1 MLSGLLIVLLPLV
14 LGYLVPVASPEL
26 MALINR
32 GVNASV
38 YLILLL
44 MGVSL
49 AGLENLSEEL
59 TRMGGQA
66 LILVTVIS
74 TLNLA
79 GLWWLSQRL
88 ALRGGISRVVEGAP
102 TSKLAAMAGSLSL
115 VGVVVVG
122 VLIGLGADALL
133 KGQPSAG
140 ADTVFTQADSL
151 AEWVLY
157 ALLALIGC
165 QLRNSGMPLK
175 QILLNRHGLAI
186 AMMLAATS
194 LVGGLLAAPLL
205 GLAWNEGLAMAAGFG
220 WYSLSGI
227 LIGDQLGPLLGGI
240 AFFNDLAREL
250 IAFVLIPLVIHRHA
264 ALAIGYGGATSMD
277 FTLPVIQQHGGVA
290 CVPVAVV
297 SGFILSLLSP
307 PLILLFLSL

>member
-1 MLSGLLIVLLPLV
+1 MLSGLVIVLLPLL
-14 LGYLVPVASPEL
+14 LGYLVPVRHAGL

-38 YLILLL
+38 YVILLL

-49 AGLENLSEEL
+49 AGLDNLGSQL
-59 TRMGGQA
+59 SRMGGQA
-66 LILVTVIS
+66 LVLFAVIGAC
-74 TLNLA
+74 NLA
-79 GLWWLSQRL
+79 GLWWLSRRL
-88 ALRGGISRVVEGAP
+88 GLTADPSRVVPGAP
-102 TSKLAAMAGSLSL
+102 TSKLAAMAGSLAL
-115 VGVVVVG
+115 VGVVVLG
-122 VLIGLGADALL
+122 VALGLLGRGLDGLHDGAEA
-133 KGQPSAG
+133 
-140 ADTVFTQADSL
+140 L

-165 QLRNSGMPLK
+165 QLRNSGMALR

-186 AMMLAATS
+186 ALMLAATS
-194 LVGGLLAAPLL
+194 LVGGLIAAPLL
-205 GLAWNEGLAMAAGFG
+205 DLRASEGLAMAAGFG
-220 WYSLSGI
+220 WYSLSAI
-227 LIGDQLGPLLGGI
+227 LVGDALGPALGGV

-250 IAFVLIPLVIHRHA
+250 LAFVLIPLVIRRHA

-277 FTLPVIQQHGGVA
+277 FTLPVIQQHGGVT

-307 PLILLFLSL
+307 PLTLFFLSL

>member
-14 LGYLVPVASPEL
+14 LGYLVRVRDPRWMTP
-26 MALINR
+26 INH
-32 GVNASV
+32 GVNASIYV
-38 YLILLL
+38 ILLL

-49 AGLENLSEEL
+49 AGLDDLGGQLSRL
-59 TRMGGQA
+59 GGQA
-66 LILVTVIS
+66 LLLFAVIS
-74 TLNLA
+74 TCNLTA
-79 GLWWLSQRL
+79 LWWLSRRL
-88 ALRGGISRVVEGAP
+88 GLTAGTSTVVAGAP
-102 TSKLAAMAGSLSL
+102 TSKLAAMLGSLAL
-115 VGVVVVG
+115 VVVVVAG
-122 VLIGLGADALL
+122 VVIGLLL
-133 KGQPSAG
+133 EWLTGSGLFELAER
-140 ADTVFTQADSL
+140 L

-165 QLRNSGMPLK
+165 QLRNSGMPLR
-175 QILLNRHGLAI
+175 QIVLNRFGLAI
-186 AMMLAATS
+186 ALTLGASS
-194 LVGGLLAAPLL
+194 LLGGLLAAPLL
-205 GLAWNEGLAMAAGFG
+205 DLAWNEGLAMAAGFG

-227 LIGDQLGPLLGGI
+227 LIGDQLGPLLGGV

-250 IAFVLIPLVIHRHA
+250 LAFVLIPLVIRRHA

-307 PLILLFLSL
+307 PLILFLLTL

>member
-1 MLSGLLIVLLPLV
+1 MLSGLVIVLLPLL
-14 LGYLVPVASPEL
+14 LGYLVPVRHAGL

-38 YLILLL
+38 YVILLL

-49 AGLENLSEEL
+49 AGLDNLGSQL
-59 TRMGGQA
+59 SRMGGQA
-66 LILVTVIS
+66 LLLFAVIGAC
-74 TLNLA
+74 NLA
-79 GLWWLSQRL
+79 GLWWLSRRL
-88 ALRGGISRVVEGAP
+88 GLTADPSRVVPGAP
-102 TSKLAAMAGSLSL
+102 TSKLAAMAGSLAL
-115 VGVVVVG
+115 VGVVVLG
-122 VLIGLGADALL
+122 VTLGLLGRGLGGLHD
-133 KGQPSAG
+133 G
-140 ADTVFTQADSL
+140 AETL

-165 QLRNSGMPLK
+165 QLRNSGMALR

-186 AMMLAATS
+186 ALMLAATS

-205 GLAWNEGLAMAAGFG
+205 DLRASEGLAMAAGFG
-220 WYSLSGI
+220 WYSLSAI
-227 LIGDQLGPLLGGI
+227 LVGDALGPALGGV

-250 IAFVLIPLVIHRHA
+250 LAFVLIPLVIRRHT

-277 FTLPVIQQHGGVA
+277 FTLPVIQQHGGVT

-307 PLILLFLSL
+307 PLTLFFLSL